1 LGRTFPYGFSFGPS
15 GSADQDELAPS
26 SGQPIN
32 LSFTSGEIRIQ
43 DNPLF
48 FIRIFVKT
56 KFSASKGILHFKN
69 NCTLNIVSLVHL
81 REYSIFRIIAP

>member
-1 LGRTFPYGFSFGPS
+1 LPYGFSFGPS

-26 SGQPIN
+26 SRQPIN

-56 KFSASKGILHFKN
+56 K
-69 NCTLNIVSLVHL
+69 LVHL
-81 REYSIFRIIAP
+81 REYSILRIIAP